1 MYWIIY
7 DPIWRIALL
16 FKSQLSLKY
25 GSFAFANTYVVAIVY
40 NYVLHSCDATVHAL
54 ILLARFL
61 KSARLLPTPLLPLR
75 NCCSVAYFVRVTC
88 TQLVCSHEAVRCV
101 THLSHL
107 VTDRILCGHALCHA
121 HHQTHRRSLI
131 VRPWIR

>member
-1 MYWIIY
+1 MPTNLVTSPKAVQMCATLLYTDFTYENATDI
-7 DPIWRIALL
+7 DATEHALL
-16 FKSQLSLKY
+16 L
-25 GSFAFANTYVVAIVY
+25 
-40 NYVLHSCDATVHAL
+40 
-54 ILLARFL
+54 LLARFL

-107 VTDRILCGHALCHA
+107 VTDRILCGHALLEFEDGLADAHA
-121 HHQTHRRSLI
+121 PGHGGGHAPKLVCPCARF
-131 VRPWIR
+131 